1 MKIKYTLKRAA
12 TPGEDYQADL
22 RVTEQIQREVK
33 QQTRKGN
40 TVEEDLGLD
49 PIDAK
54 DYLYNK
60 LEI

>member
-1 MKIKYTLKRAA
+1 MKIKYTLQRAV

-22 RVTEQIQREVK
+22 RITEQIQREVK
-33 QQTRKGN
+33 QQTQSGA
-40 TVEEDLGLD
+40 TIEEQLGLE